1 MSIYYPPDQT
11 EAQRAE
17 EIRKFKFVC
26 PEYFDTPENLAV
38 LKQYLSA
45 SSLPILTD
53 TLCAGFLLNR
63 NNLVKK
69 PTKLRLDDS
78 NAPGRTGRATIAE
91 KQAENDRVAKEQA
104 DLKAKVNNV
113 VKQRERREAE
123 ANIAQHREYRAGRI
137 DWAKTRE
144 EQQKMTAELDRTNP
158 RQQ

>member
-45 SSLPILTD
+45 SSLPILAD

-63 NNLVKK
+63 NNLAKK
-69 PTKLRLDDS
+69 PNKLRIDDV
-78 NAPGRTGRATIAE
+78 NLPGRTGKMTVIE
-91 KQAENDRVAKEQA
+91 KREDEQKAEQA
-104 DLKAKVNNV
+104 REDRKSSINKATR
-113 VKQRERREAE
+113 QRERRESE
-123 ANIAQHREYRAGRI
+123 IRIGQHQEYTNGKVNH
-137 DWAKTRE
+137 AKTQTAR
-144 EQQKMTAELDRTNP
+144 QGMLAELDRTNP
-158 RQQ
+158 KEQ